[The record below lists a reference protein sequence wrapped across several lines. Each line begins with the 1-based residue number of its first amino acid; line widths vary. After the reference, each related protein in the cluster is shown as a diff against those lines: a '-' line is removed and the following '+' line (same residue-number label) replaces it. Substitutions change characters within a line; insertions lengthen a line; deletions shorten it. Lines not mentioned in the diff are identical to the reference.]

1 MNKRMILYLVIFGML
16 FSLGIT
22 VGMFAPSRGISL
34 PVTALA
40 KTDKTSASLG
50 QSSLGK
56 VEISFPFVKQKGY
69 ASNQFAVWIEDAEG
83 NFLKTLYVTNFTARK
98 GYKTREDSLKTW
110 VKRSKRAEAAKE
122 EIDAVSGATPRTGKL
137 TYTWNCDDRQGN
149 PVSPGN
155 YRFFVEGTLFWKSNV
170 IYSGTITVGGK
181 GGASILVK
189 AEYSSSDEKNKNMIG
204 PVTAV
209 YIH

>member
-1 MNKRMILYLVIFGML
+1 MNKRIISYLTIFGMI
-16 FSLGIT
+16 FSVGIT
-22 VGMFAPSRGISL
+22 VGRWASSPGTSL

-40 KTDKTSASLG
+40 KSSKTSMSLE
-50 QSSLGK
+50 QSSLGRM
-56 VEISFPFVKQKGY
+56 EISFPFVRQKGY

-83 NFLKTLYVTNFTARK
+83 NFLKTLFVTDFTARQ
-98 GYKTREDSLKTW
+98 GYKTRKDALKTW
-110 VKRSKRAEAAKE
+110 VEKSKRDEASQD

-149 PVSPGN
+149 PVAPGN
-155 YRFFVEGTLFWKSNV
+155 YRFFVEGTLFWESNV

-181 GGASILVK
+181 AESNIPVK
-189 AEYSSSDEKNKNMIG
+189 VEYSSTDQKNKNMIG

-209 YIH
+209 YIR

>member
-1 MNKRMILYLVIFGML
+1 MNKRIILYLVVFGLIF
-16 FSLGIT
+16 SVGIT
-22 VGMFAPSRGISL
+22 VGRFAPSQGTSL
-34 PVTALA
+34 PVTAFA
-40 KTDKTSASLG
+40 KSDKSPASLG

-56 VEISFPFVKQKGY
+56 VELSFPFVKQKGF

-83 NFLKTLYVTNFTARK
+83 NFLKTLYVTDFTARK
-98 GYKTREDSLKTW
+98 GYKTRKDSLKIW
-110 VKRSKRAEAAKE
+110 VKRSNRAEASKD

-155 YRFFVEGTLFWKSNV
+155 YRFFVEGTLFWESYV

-181 GGASILVK
+181 AESNIPVK
-189 AEYSSSDEKNKNMIG
+189 VEYSSTDQKNKNMIG

-209 YIH
+209 YIR

>member
-1 MNKRMILYLVIFGML
+1 MSKRIITYLVIFSVM
-16 FSLGIT
+16 FSVGFT
-22 VGMFAPSRGISL
+22 VGKLVPSQEASL
-34 PVTALA
+34 PVKALA
-40 KTDKTSASLG
+40 KNNETPASLG
-50 QSSLGK
+50 RSSLGK

-83 NFLKTLYVTNFTARK
+83 NFLKTLYVTGFTARK

-110 VKRSKRAEAAKE
+110 VKRSKRAEAAKV

>member
-1 MNKRMILYLVIFGML
+1 MSKRIILYLVIFGMI
-16 FSLGIT
+16 FS
-22 VGMFAPSRGISL
+22 VGFMVGRSAPSQGASL
-34 PVTALA
+34 PVTALS
-40 KTDKTSASLG
+40 KNNGTPASLG

-69 ASNQFAVWIEDAEG
+69 ASNQFVVWIEDAEG
-83 NFLKTLYVTNFTARK
+83 KFLKTLYVTNFTARQ
-98 GYKTREDSLKTW
+98 GYKTRKDSLKTW
-110 VKRSKRAEAAKE
+110 VKKSKRAEAAKD

-155 YRFFVEGTLFWKSNV
+155 YRFFVEGTLFWESNV
-170 IYSGTITVGGK
+170 IYSGTIAVGGN
-181 GGASILVK
+181 GESNIPVK
-189 AEYSSSDEKNKNMIG
+189 VEYSSTDQKNKNMIG

-209 YIH
+209 YIR

>member
-1 MNKRMILYLVIFGML
+1 MSKRIILCLVVFGLIF
-16 FSLGIT
+16 SVGIA
-22 VGMFAPSRGISL
+22 VGRFAPSQGISL

-40 KTDKTSASLG
+40 KSSETSAALG

-56 VEISFPFVKQKGY
+56 VEISFPFVKQKGF

-83 NFLKTLYVTNFTARK
+83 NFLKTLYVTDFTARK
-98 GYKTREDSLKTW
+98 GYKTRKDSLKIW
-110 VKRSKRAEAAKE
+110 VKRSNRAEASRE

-137 TYTWNCDDRQGN
+137 TYTWNCDDRQGD
-149 PVSPGN
+149 PVPPGN
-155 YRFFVEGTLFWKSNV
+155 YRFFVEGALFWESCV

-181 GGASILVK
+181 GESNIPVK
-189 AEYSSSDEKNKNMIG
+189 VEYSSTDQKNKNMIG

-209 YIH
+209 YIR